1 MRALL
6 KLVEENAADLS
17 AAIKADLNR
26 SADFEIPTIIS
37 ATKDFINNL
46 EQYTQNQKGISVS
59 DKDDS
64 YVRLSP
70 L

>member
-6 KLVEENAADLS
+6 KLLEENATDLT

-26 SADFEIPTIIS
+26 SADFEIPTCIR
-37 ATKDFINNL
+37 ATKDFIDNL
-46 EQYTQNQKGISVS
+46 ETYTQNQKGTNVA

>member
-6 KLVEENAADLS
+6 KLLEENGDDLV

-26 SADFEIPTIIS
+26 AADFEIPTCIR
-37 ATKDFINNL
+37 ATKDFIDNL
-46 EQYTQNQKGISVS
+46 EKYTQNQKAHNVA